1 MTQNKKMS
9 DNDLKTLLSNTQ
21 PEKKYDIDLACQTLE
36 LFTNLKN
43 KIQEDYAAIKNI
55 KSKLSGIASVS
66 AIIAELDEIEKIL
79 KTAEDKVE
87 SVSKKIS
94 V

>member
-43 KIQEDYAAIKNI
+43 GLLAI
-55 KSKLSGIASVS
+55 
-66 AIIAELDEIEKIL
+66 D
-79 KTAEDKVE
+79 
-87 SVSKKIS
+87 
-94 V
+94 